1 MKAEDLDSLEI
12 AVGYLESP
20 SLGIQVADYFGKP
33 MERLAGHTPES
44 IQDAVEKCLHKAL
57 QIAIS
62 TMENK
67 PGSPAWTKSHKALAT
82 FSGIIGGILGL
93 AGLPIELPFSTTI
106 MLRSIADLA
115 RAEGESLLD
124 PETQMACLEV
134 FALGG
139 NTAEDDAADAGY
151 WVTRT
156 AMAKVIANVA
166 NVAGKIGLEKSFQQA
181 LQKMISVIAVRYAVV
196 ISEKAVAMAVPG
208 IGGAGGG
215 AINLMYTSHYQ
226 NMAFG
231 HFTVRRLERE
241 YNPEIVKSEYRKIIG
256 TQKLIESS

>member
-1 MKAEDLDSLEI
+1 MKAEDLDSLET

-33 MERLAGHTPES
+33 IERLAGHTPES
-44 IQDAVEKCLHKAL
+44 IQDVVEKCLHKAL
-57 QIAIS
+57 KIAIS

-67 PGSPAWTKSHKALAT
+67 PGSAAWTKSHKALAT
-82 FSGIIGGILGL
+82 FSGIMGGLLGL